1 MSGGVGGLTQQ
12 CMSAGACVQR
22 TWACVCQSACMR
34 ARTLCPGPCT
44 VWGAFTDQLNG
55 VRLESEFQHGVSW
68 VRSLRQLVSQLVHRE
83 SLPAL
88 SD

>member
-1 MSGGVGGLTQQ
+1 M
-12 CMSAGACVQR
+12 
-22 TWACVCQSACMR
+22 
-34 ARTLCPGPCT
+34 
-44 VWGAFTDQLNG
+44 DQLNG

-68 VRSLRQLVSQLVHRE
+68 VRSLRQLVSQLVLRE